1 LKKSFIT
8 ALIALIC
15 FALVG
20 LVAIQI
26 YWIQNSIAL
35 RDGQFRRNVKTAVA
49 EFNHVLEREEARERM
64 KQNDVGRKFI
74 AELDSIKRSRP
85 KGSLVVL
92 DDTITGDTAVVI
104 SPDGE
109 YAFKF
114 TNQKSTRRF
123 FDLGEDS
130 EFTDNGGSFTDL
142 KDLSEAQSELLS
154 DVLTGFLQLKNMGA
168 DFISRHSVKSID
180 SLLSKNL
187 RTVGGITANYKFGIF
202 DVYDAPVM
210 LSDGAAQ
217 NVESLLQ
224 NGFRMRLFPSDMVQ
238 EPLYLRVWFPRQETY
253 LLKTLWPLLFASAI
267 FMLTVVVAF
276 GYTIRT
282 ILYQKKLSAIKND
295 FINNMTHELKTPIA
309 TISLACEALSDPVM
323 SKSEQRVGHFL
334 KMIGEENK
342 RLGVLVENV
351 LRSAVLDRGEM
362 KINHND
368 VDLHQ
373 VITAAIRNIE
383 LQAQQK
389 GGRVETDLSAD
400 NCVIKGDKVHL
411 TNVVYNLLD
420 NAIKYSGED
429 LVIKV
434 STLCHN
440 SFIEI
445 RVADNGIGIKKED
458 RERIF
463 EKLFRVHTG
472 DVHDIKGFGLGLS
485 YVKMIIE
492 KHHGTVSVQSEPG
505 KGSTFIIQLPFDYDI

>member
-1 LKKSFIT
+1 
-8 ALIALIC
+8 
-15 FALVG
+15 V
-20 LVAIQI
+20 
-26 YWIQNSIAL
+26 AL
-35 RDGQFRRNVKTAVA
+35 RDGQFRQSVKTAVA
-49 EFNHVLEREEARERM
+49 EFNHILEREEARERM
-64 KQNDVGRKFI
+64 RQNDVGRKFI
-74 AELDSIKRSRP
+74 ADLDSIKRTRP
-85 KGSLVVL
+85 RSGLVVL
-92 DDTITGDTAVVI
+92 EDSINGDTAVLI
-104 SPDGE
+104 SQDGE

-114 TNQKSTRRF
+114 TNQKSTTRF
-123 FDLGEDS
+123 FDLGEET
-130 EFTDNGGSFTDL
+130 EFVDEGGSFTDL
-142 KDLSEAQSELLS
+142 GSLTDAQSELLS
-154 DVLTGFLQLKNMGA
+154 EVLTGFLQLNMGA
-168 DFISRHSVKSID
+168 DFIGRHSVTSID

-187 RTVGGITANYKFGIF
+187 KTVGGITADYQFGIF
-202 DVYDAPVM
+202 DVYDTPVM
-210 LSDGAAQ
+210 MSEGAS
-217 NVESLLQ
+217 ESVDMLLKE
-224 NGFRMRLFPSDMVQ
+224 GFRARLFPSDMVQ

-267 FMLTVVVAF
+267 FILTVIVAF

-282 ILYQKKLSAIKND
+282 ILYQKKVSSIKND

-323 SKSEQRVGHFL
+323 SKSEKRVGHFL
-334 KMIGEENK
+334 KMIQDENK

-362 KINHND
+362 KINHSD

-389 GGRVETDLSAD
+389 GGRIETDLGEGEF
-400 NCVIKGDKVHL
+400 VIKGDKVHL

-420 NAIKYSGED
+420 NAIKYSGQD

-434 STLCHN
+434 STLRHN
-440 SFIEI
+440 SFVEI
-445 RVADNGIGIKKED
+445 CVADNGIGIKKED

-492 KHHGTVSVQSEPG
+492 KHHGTVSVQSGPG
-505 KGSTFIIQLPFDYDI
+505 KGSTFIIQLPYDYDI

>member
-1 LKKSFIT
+1 MKKSFIT

-20 LVAIQI
+20 LIAIQI
-26 YWIQNSIAL
+26 YWIQNSVAL
-35 RDGQFRRNVKTAVA
+35 RDGQFRQSVKTAVA

-64 KQNDVGRKFI
+64 KQNDAGRKFI
-74 AELDSIKRSRP
+74 AELDSIKRARP
-85 KGSLVVL
+85 RGSLVVV
-92 DDTITGDTAVVI
+92 DDTINGDTAVVI
-104 SPDGE
+104 SQDGE

-114 TNQKSTRRF
+114 TNQKSTTRF
-123 FDLGEDS
+123 FDLGEETDFDEGVEGITDFGSLTDS
-130 EFTDNGGSFTDL
+130 
-142 KDLSEAQSELLS
+142 QSELLAE
-154 DVLTGFLQLKNMGA
+154 LMTGFLQLEMGA

-180 SLLSKNL
+180 SLLSRNL
-187 RTVGGITANYKFGIF
+187 KTVGGISADFQFGIF

-210 LSDGAAQ
+210 ISEGAAQ
-217 NVESLLQ
+217 NVEILLRD
-224 NGFRMRLFPSDMVQ
+224 GFRTRLFPSDMVQ

-267 FMLTVVVAF
+267 FMLTVIVAF

-282 ILYQKKLSAIKND
+282 ILHQKKVSAIKND

-323 SKSEQRVGHFL
+323 SKSEKRVGHFL
-334 KMIGEENK
+334 KMIKDENK

-362 KINHND
+362 TINHND
-368 VDLHQ
+368 VDMHQ

-389 GGRVETDLSAD
+389 GGIIETDLSAE
-400 NCVIKGDKVHL
+400 NSVIKGDKVHL
-411 TNVVYNLLD
+411 TNVIYNLLD
-420 NAIKYSGED
+420 NAIKYSSEH
-429 LVIKV
+429 LAIKV
-434 STLCHN
+434 STLRHN

-445 RVADNGIGIKKED
+445 RVSDNGIGIKKED
-458 RERIF
+458 RDRIF

-472 DVHDIKGFGLGLS
+472 DIHDIKGFGLGLS
-485 YVKMIIE
+485 YVKMIVE